1 MLSDLFFSHRNDSS
15 ASIERGDIMSDE
27 AIKLLKGLGS
37 GTAKGIYS
45 CTLGKIVKFDAEKM
59 KAEVQPLAKSVRKDG
74 TEVNQSLLIEVPV
87 AHFRTKEFIIRPP
100 YKPGDV
106 VVVLFADQ
114 DLDNILLT
122 GDISSPN
129 TDRSHSISDAIVI
142 GGIQPYSMAGVHL
155 GRPDELVISTV
166 KEKSHIIM
174 NDQGDIEIKAKK
186 LKINADKIT
195 ISSEATVDITGSPV
209 KVNGSTIGN

>member
-1 MLSDLFFSHRNDSS
+1 
-15 ASIERGDIMSDE
+15 MSDE
-27 AIKLLKGLGS
+27 AIKLLKGLGD

-59 KAEVQPLAKSVRKDG
+59 KAEVQPLAKSVRPDG

-100 YKPGDV
+100 YKPDDI

-114 DLDNILLT
+114 DIDNILLT

-129 TDRSHSISDAIVI
+129 TDRVHSVSDAIVI
-142 GGIQPYSMAGVHL
+142 GGIQPYNMAGVHP
-155 GRPDELVISTV
+155 GRADELVISTV

-174 NDQGDIEIKAKK
+174 NEQGDMEIKAKE
-186 LKINADKIT
+186 LKIDADKIT
-195 ISSEATVDITGSPV
+195 ILAENAVDITGTPV

>member
-1 MLSDLFFSHRNDSS
+1 
-15 ASIERGDIMSDE
+15 MSDE
-27 AIKLLKGLGS
+27 AIKLLKGLGD

-59 KAEVQPLAKSVRKDG
+59 KAEVQPLAKSVRPDG

-100 YKPGDV
+100 YKPDDI

-114 DLDNILLT
+114 DIDNILLT

-129 TDRSHSISDAIVI
+129 TDRVHSISDAIVI
-142 GGIQPYSMAGVHL
+142 GGIQPYNMAGVHP

-174 NDQGDIEIKAKK
+174 NDQGDIEIKANK
-186 LKINADKIT
+186 LEIDAETIKIKASGAIDM
-195 ISSEATVDITGSPV
+195 DGSII
-209 KVNGSTIGN
+209 NIN